1 MHGHHWNLDPPRG
14 FLGLREDGPLRF
26 YRRRLPH
33 WRQRGA
39 TYFCTFRLADSLPQS
54 RLEDLKR
61 LREVWTK
68 KHLNSKSSEWLQDLD
83 KLIYQRVEYW
93 LDQGMGSCILGDEQA
108 SLSIHRSMQH
118 FQSTRYELG
127 ASVVMPNHVHCI
139 VRPFESCA
147 VDLEGIVGGWKS
159 YSAREIHRAF
169 ECVGPIW
176 LDEAYDRI
184 IRDEEHLWRCIQYIG
199 SNPKRVGLTGVGCR
213 LWINPEWESLGWRFV

>member
-1 MHGHHWNLDPPRG
+1 
-14 FLGLREDGPLRF
+14 
-26 YRRRLPH
+26 
-33 WRQRGA
+33 
-39 TYFCTFRLADSLPQS
+39 
-54 RLEDLKR
+54 LEELKR
-61 LREVWTK
+61 LREEWTK

-93 LDQGMGSCILGDEQA
+93 LDQGMGSCILGEEQA
-108 SLSIHRSMQH
+108 SLSIHRSMQY
-118 FQSTRYELG
+118 FQSNRYELG

-139 VRPFESCA
+139 VRPFESSA
-147 VDLEGIVGGWKS
+147 VDLENIVGGWKS

-199 SNPKRVGLTGVGCR
+199 SNPKKVGLTGVGCR